1 MIRFRGRVADLG
13 YAAGWRLTGAVPQR
27 LAEAAFRWGADLAT
41 ERGGPSVAQ
50 LRRNLARVV
59 PQAGE
64 TELDDLVRDGMRSYA
79 RYWCE
84 VFRLPVMDLAAV
96 HRAVAELISGV
107 ENLDAALAEGN
118 GAVLALPHSGNWDV
132 AGVWLT
138 RHVGPFTTVV
148 ARMQPEALFRRFID
162 FREALGFEVLP
173 TTGGRRP
180 PSVVLAERLRQ
191 NRVVCLLGDLEL
203 SPSGVPVTFFGEET
217 RMPAGPAYLAARTGA
232 ALLPVGSWFTATGW
246 GFRVHPPIRVAGP
259 GGVSAATQALADV
272 FAADIAA
279 RPADW
284 HMLQKLWLA
293 DLPPRRR
300 DALAQPSA
308 AQRGTGRGEPR

>member
-27 LAEAAFRWGADLAT
+27 VAEAVFRWGADLAT
-41 ERGGPSVAQ
+41 ERGGEGAAQ

-64 TELDDLVRDGMRSYA
+64 EELDELVRDGMRSYA

-84 VFRLPVMDLAAV
+84 MFRLPVMDLTAV
-96 HRAVAELISGV
+96 HRAVDELITGV

-118 GAVLALPHSGNWDV
+118 GAVVVLPHSGNWDV

-138 RHVGPFTTVV
+138 HHVGGFTTVV
-148 ARMQPEALFRRFID
+148 ARMQPEPLFRRFVA

-173 TTGGRRP
+173 TAGGPRP
-180 PSVVLAERLRQ
+180 PSAVLAERLRE
-191 NRVVCLLGDLEL
+191 NRVVCLVGDREL
-203 SPSGVPVTFFGEET
+203 TAAGLPVTFFGEET

-246 GFRVHPPIRVAGP
+246 EFRVHPPVRVAGP
-259 GGVSAATQALADV
+259 EGVTAATQALADV
-272 FAADIAA
+272 FAADIAS

-284 HMLQKLWLA
+284 HMLQKLWVA

-300 DALAQPSA
+300 DALARA
-308 AQRGTGRGEPR
+308 AARRHAGRGGPR

>member
-13 YAAGWRLTGAVPQR
+13 YAAGWRLTGAAPQR
-27 LAEAAFRWGADLAT
+27 LADAVFRWGADLAT
-41 ERGGPSVAQ
+41 EQGGEGVTQ

-59 PQAGE
+59 PQADE
-64 TELDDLVRDGMRSYA
+64 AELDDLVRDGMRSYA

-84 VFRLPVMDLAAV
+84 MFRLPVMDLAAV
-96 HRAVAELISGV
+96 HRAVDETITGV

-132 AGVWLT
+132 AGVWLVHHAGT
-138 RHVGPFTTVV
+138 FTTVA
-148 ARMQPEALFRRFID
+148 ARLQPESLFRRFVA

-173 TTGGRRP
+173 INGGRRP

-191 NRVVCLLGDLEL
+191 NRVVCLLGDREL
-203 SPSGVPVTFFGEET
+203 TAAGVPVTFFGEET

-259 GGVSAATQALADV
+259 DGVSAATQALADV
-272 FAADIAA
+272 FAADIAS

-284 HMLQKLWLA
+284 HMLQKLWVA

-300 DALAQPSA
+300 AALARASA
-308 AQRGTGRGEPR
+308 AQRPTGRGEP